1 MDSDVARRVTRVLA
15 EMQKLDVSRITPE
28 STFEELG
35 IDSFDGVNILFAIEN
50 EFDIHVPDDDAKG
63 LRSVGQMIDG
73 VEKLVAARAAAG
85 E

>member
-50 EFDIHVPDDDAKG
+50 EFHIHVPDDDAKG